1 MDLGQVHS
9 VRTPRALGWRKGLL
23 TFRSGE
29 METTRVRPLLEM
41 KLFTTRSVCHVGE
54 EKMLS
59 LVWWLFDLKKKRR
72 HFLCL
77 SIFSFSL
84 KLDLLRSQL
93 FKTCFIHLHKISKKK
108 LTEFVSKCCID
119 LALSQVESLFCLTAC
134 NHMAHGVCMH
144 TVVKPPICVWY
155 VRGLLCLLRVLCV
168 VWELWYI
175 FSCGDS
181 FQL

>member
-59 LVWWLFDLKKKRR
+59 LVWWLFDLKKKKKTFFVSQHLFILFKIRLIKEPTFQNMFYPFAQDIKEKTYR
-72 HFLCL
+72 VCFKMLHR
-77 SIFSFSL
+77 FSFITSR
-84 KLDLLRSQL
+84 K
-93 FKTCFIHLHKISKKK
+93 
-108 LTEFVSKCCID
+108 FV
-119 LALSQVESLFCLTAC
+119 LSD
-134 NHMAHGVCMH
+134 CM
-144 TVVKPPICVWY
+144 
-155 VRGLLCLLRVLCV
+155 
-168 VWELWYI
+168 
-175 FSCGDS
+175 
-181 FQL
+181 